1 MTRMM
6 GGLVAAVVLTT
17 AAPALSHHAF
27 SAEFDHSKPIKM
39 TGTISRVLW
48 SNPHAW
54 IYIDVKDAD
63 GKVVEWGFETVAANN
78 LFRRGW
84 RPADVVVGTQ
94 VTIDG
99 WPARNGTPKGNAGR
113 ILLPDGRQF
122 FSEAPGQPTAPGQPA
137 APTAP

>member
-6 GGLVAAVVLTT
+6 GGLVAAVMLAT

-27 SAEFDHSKPIKM
+27 SAEFDQAKPIKM
-39 TGTISRVLW
+39 TGTVSRVLW

-54 IYIDVKDAD
+54 VYINVKDAD

-84 RPADVVVGTQ
+84 RPADVMVGTQ

-99 WPARNGTPKGNAGR
+99 YPARNGTPKGNAGR
-113 ILLPDGRQF
+113 ILLPDGRQL
-122 FSEAPGQPTAPGQPA
+122 FSEPPSGAPSSGQTAP
-137 APTAP
+137 